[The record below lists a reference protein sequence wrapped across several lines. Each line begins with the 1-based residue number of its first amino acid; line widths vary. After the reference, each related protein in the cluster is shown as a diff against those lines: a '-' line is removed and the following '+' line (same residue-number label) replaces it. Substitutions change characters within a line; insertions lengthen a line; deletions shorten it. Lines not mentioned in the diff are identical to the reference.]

1 MFWHISID
9 LEMFIPTVPVLFLKS
24 EIWGELPAKSKIC
37 SKSRIDFSTVSL
49 LYSATERF
57 LSIFAYFS

>member
-1 MFWHISID
+1 
-9 LEMFIPTVPVLFLKS
+9 MFIPTVPVLFLKS
-24 EIWGELPAKSKIC
+24 EIWEELPAKSEIC
-37 SKSRIDFSTVSL
+37 SKSRIDFATVSL